1 MLVPDEELFIPA
13 QDPFT
18 EPLNSNDAQI
28 YSSMPGRVFSHS
40 FMSKNLMLKRN
51 FKDCPAPTCIKYMN
65 MIQNLK
71 QKNYKYKVRQMLDS
85 QKGVIAEVIKR
96 KSKTMPSF
104 SFGSKKSQEP
114 VVPQYTG
121 FPLKFF
127 EDQTYLERIA
137 EWFTTVPHY
146 LDSAKLKDNRDP
158 ESDFHGKSRL

>member
-1 MLVPDEELFIPA
+1 
-13 QDPFT
+13 
-18 EPLNSNDAQI
+18 
-28 YSSMPGRVFSHS
+28 
-40 FMSKNLMLKRN
+40 
-51 FKDCPAPTCIKYMN
+51 MN

-158 ESDFHGKSRL
+158 EFRFKEVVKMVLSTLYMTVKPSKPFNPILGETY